1 MLLVLALCLGLT
13 SGGRLSGCLLP
24 TPSADLAAAEV
35 NPAAPEFTPEDP
47 GINPADSEIISEDTE
62 INPAAPQ
69 IIPSGPQII
78 PSGPQIIPSGTQ
90 IIPSG
95 PPTVAA
101 TGLIPLSP
109 AGLSQGAGRPPPFLP
124 APVPVPV
131 RAQEAGRRTSFFSS
145 LPVSGGVSVGSF
157 SSVGSFH
164 GPQGGFHSA
173 QGGFHGPQGSFHS
186 AQGGFHSPQGGF
198 VQLSAPLVGLQVGY
212 SGAHLSPPAVVCLN
226 WCLDPTGNYFCCRYT
241 GGQCPRVPDVCQTG
255 SAVNRL
261 PNCASD
267 ASCGFGFKCCF
278 DRCQEQ
284 FVCKAA
290 VAA

>member
-13 SGGRLSGCLLP
+13 SAGRLSGCLLP
-24 TPSADLAAAEV
+24 TLSADLAAAEV
-35 NPAAPEFTPEDP
+35 NPAATEFTPEDP
-47 GINPADSEIISEDTE
+47 GINPSDPEIISEDAE
-62 INPAAPQ
+62 INPPAP
-69 IIPSGPQII
+69 
-78 PSGPQIIPSGTQ
+78 Q

-95 PPTVAA
+95 PPTVSA

-124 APVPVPV
+124 APAPVPV

-186 AQGGFHSPQGGF
+186 PQGSF

-267 ASCGFGFKCCF
+267 ASCRFGFKCCF

-284 FVCKAA
+284 FVCQAA